1 MQMKALIP
9 AALTAMLFALP
20 AAAQDMIRVAV
31 CNPAKVFEQIDER
44 KAIETQVN
52 GERERIKVDAQRRKL
67 EIDEIRRQMGEV
79 NPGSDL
85 YKEKNQQLLQKAIE
99 FDVWAKLTEQSLQ
112 RTEKELLRNLYDK
125 IKDATK
131 EVAEGKQI
139 DLVMSE
145 RQPDLSGNKIDAM
158 TPDQV
163 RAAIATTDVL
173 YRNAKADI
181 TGDVVLLLNKKFAT
195 GAAGGAEKKDEKKP

>member
-9 AALTAMLFALP
+9 AALTVMLFALP

-131 EVAEGKQI
+131 EVAESKQI